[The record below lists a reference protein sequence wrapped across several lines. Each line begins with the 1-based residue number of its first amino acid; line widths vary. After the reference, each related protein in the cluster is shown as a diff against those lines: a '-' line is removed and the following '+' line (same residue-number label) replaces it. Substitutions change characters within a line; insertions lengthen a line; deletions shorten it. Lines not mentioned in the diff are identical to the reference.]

1 MEIRTDSLDFSS
13 PLRGDGPRQT
23 SKTLVYPRAVTSA
36 VAGLSG
42 YLAEFASH
50 DDHHIGRLDI
60 RLDTSINAN
69 TVTVDGHFGLRD
81 WSGNWDDAYDGVI
94 DFVVLADLVPVSE
107 PPPRGDL
114 TITGMEANQAT
125 QFFRADQYLDPAN
138 AHPDNSIF
146 LIESKNTGVRIFVDW
161 DQSAGLPPI
170 TSLGGELVVTNG
182 ATSITLSPI
191 NPGGSIFPKPDS
203 AINQAQAND
212 TLNFMI
218 PGGFAAGAVTV
229 TCHVFDQASTSARS
243 GPFIRTLVF
252 VPVEPLNMFLVGINT
267 QQPSAAAPTQTA
279 IVNALSL
286 LKKTYPR
293 GIVQSVGFTTATLA
307 SQIVGLMPKSGCG
320 QGWSDLLD
328 ILRDLKGD
336 SSDIYFGGLPA
347 GIFTSGVVGCS
358 PVGDRLAA
366 AFIDILM
373 TVPHEVGHSL
383 GRRHAPC
390 RGCSPP
396 AQDPDNNYPQYNTF
410 NSDSIGV
417 FGFDPATN
425 TVFNPASSL
434 DFMTAFVTPNAWISP
449 YTHQALL
456 GPTQGGGAPQ
466 ENAMTYLQGLFMT
479 LFLKLE
485 ISRERNVTRACSFTY
500 PAPLQGG
507 GCETSF
513 SYELLDSDRNVLDC
527 GPLLCPCNESGC
539 HCWPRRTRTAIPMTE
554 SVSWLRVW
562 DGEDSIYEEEI
573 PDPPHVR
580 IKAQASKDHGID
592 LSWESDAGEEA
603 CYLVQ
608 VRDPV
613 DGAYRG
619 LEPQSTQ
626 TTAVIPRRLFARGPS
641 LHIRILASSGLA
653 TGIAETDVTLANYQ
667 PPEISLRLLGVE
679 PAEEGPARLPAVVSV
694 LATDSSGR
702 ELQADHITWYDGNG
716 NQIAR
721 GSQVDLRSLP
731 AGTGLIR
738 AVARAQGGRTAGR
751 SWIVE
756 SRDSKFLLQAV
767 VNEPPRLSRG
777 MPHEH
782 PH

>member
-13 PLRGDGPRQT
+13 PLRGDGPRLV
-23 SKTLVYPRAVTSA
+23 SKTLVFPRAVTSA

-42 YLAEFASH
+42 HLAEFASH
-50 DDHHIGRLDI
+50 DDHHVGRLDI

-94 DFVVLADLVPVSE
+94 DFVVLADLVSATE

-114 TITGMEANQAT
+114 AITGMEVNQAT
-125 QFFRADQYLDPAN
+125 QFFRADQYLDPVN

-161 DQSAGLPPI
+161 DQSAGFPPI
-170 TSLGGELVVTNG
+170 TSLSGELLINNG
-182 ATSITLSPI
+182 ATTIALSPI
-191 NPGGSIFPKPDS
+191 NPGGSITPKQDS
-203 AINQAQAND
+203 AINQARAND

-218 PGGFAAGAVTV
+218 PGALAVGTVTV
-229 TCHVFDQASTSARS
+229 TCQVFDQASTSARS
-243 GPFIRTLVF
+243 GSFIRTLVF
-252 VPVEPLNMFLVGINT
+252 VPVEPLNMFLVGIST
-267 QQPSAAAPTQTA
+267 QQPAAPAPTQAA
-279 IVNALSL
+279 IVSALSL

-293 GIVQSVGFTTATLA
+293 GTVQSVGFTTATLT
-307 SQIVGLMPKSGCG
+307 SQIVGLMSNSGCG

-336 SSDIYFGGLPA
+336 SGDIYFGGLPA

-366 AFIDILM
+366 SFIDLLVTI
-373 TVPHEVGHSL
+373 PHEVGHSL
-383 GRRHAPC
+383 GRRHDPC

-417 FGFDPATN
+417 FGYDPATN

-434 DFMTAFVTPNAWISP
+434 DFMTAFVPPTPWISP

-456 GPTQGGGAPQ
+456 GPIQGGGAPQ
-466 ENAMTYLQGLFMT
+466 GNAVTYLQGLGTT
-479 LFLKLE
+479 LFLRLE
-485 ISRERNVTRACSFTY
+485 ISRERNVTRECSFTY

-507 GCETSF
+507 GCETPF

-527 GPLLCPCNESGC
+527 GPLRCPCNESGC
-539 HCWPRRTRTAIPMTE
+539 HCWPRRIRTAVPMPE
-554 SVSWLRVW
+554 GASWLRVW
-562 DGEDSIYEEEI
+562 DGADSIYEEQI
-573 PDPPHVR
+573 PDSPHIR
-580 IKAQASKDHGID
+580 IRAKTSKNHGID
-592 LSWESDAGEEA
+592 LSWESDAGEDA

-608 VRDPV
+608 VQDPV

-619 LEPQSTQ
+619 LGPRSADTA
-626 TTAVIPRRLFARGPS
+626 AVIPRRLFARGPS
-641 LHIRILASSGLA
+641 LHVRVLASSGLA
-653 TGIAETDVTLANYQ
+653 TGMADADVTLTNYQ
-667 PPEISLRLLGVE
+667 PPELSLQLVGVE
-679 PAEEGPARLPAVVSV
+679 PAEEGPAHLPAVVSI

-702 ELQADHITWYDGNG
+702 ELQADHLSWYDGKG
-716 NQIAR
+716 NEIAK

-738 AVARAQGGRTAGR
+738 AVARAQGGRTAAR
-751 SWIVE
+751 SWLVE
-756 SRDSKFLLQAV
+756 SRESEFFLHVAV
-767 VNEPPRLSRG
+767 EEPPRLSRN